1 MANAELD
8 GERDDLAAEYVLGT
22 LDAAER
28 AEVERRSREDPQLA
42 RAIAAWE
49 RRLDPLLEPIPSVAP
64 PPTSFAAISA
74 RIDALRPSNPAPK
87 AARGADISQL
97 RRRLRNWRRAAI
109 AASAIAASLAVVI
122 GIREL
127 RPVPEARFVAVLA
140 GDDRNPAFVAAVN
153 VAEQAIM
160 VMRLGE
166 PLDPA
171 PGHSHELWA
180 LGGGR
185 EAPQSLGLLSAAS
198 RLPADRLGRL
208 DPSTLAA
215 TTFAISVEPEG
226 GSPTG
231 QPTGPVVFTG
241 RLVPVPGQ

>member
-1 MANAELD
+1 MANAEQD
-8 GERDDLAAEYVLGT
+8 RDWDDLAAEYVLGT

-28 AEVERRSREDPQLA
+28 AEVERRLRSDARLA
-42 RAIAAWE
+42 QAVAAWE
-49 RRLDPLLEPIPSVAP
+49 RRLDPLLEPSSPVAP
-64 PPTSFAAISA
+64 PGTSFAVISA
-74 RIDALRPSNPAPK
+74 RIDALRPAKPAPK
-87 AARGADISQL
+87 GARGAEIIRL
-97 RRRLRNWRRAAI
+97 RRRVQTWRRAAI
-109 AASAIAASLAVVI
+109 AVSAIAASLLVFI
-122 GIREL
+122 GVREL

-153 VAEQAIM
+153 VKDRAIM

-166 PLDPA
+166 PLAPA

-198 RLPADRLGRL
+198 RIPADRLGQL

-215 TTFAISVEPEG
+215 TTFAISLEPEG

-241 RLVPVPGQ
+241 KLVPVPGK

>member
-1 MANAELD
+1 MANAEQD

-28 AEVERRSREDPQLA
+28 TEVERRSREDPRLA

-49 RRLDPLLEPIPSVAP
+49 RRLDPLLEPIPAVAP
-64 PPTSFAAISA
+64 PRTSFAAISA
-74 RIDALRPSNPAPK
+74 RIDALRPPKPAPK
-87 AARGADISQL
+87 GVRGADIIQL
-97 RRRLRNWRRAAI
+97 RRRMRNWRRAAI
-109 AASAIAASLAVVI
+109 AATAIAASLAVFI

-153 VAEQAIM
+153 VQDQAIM

-185 EAPQSLGLLSAAS
+185 QAPQSLGLLSAA
-198 RLPADRLGRL
+198 RIPADRLGRL
-208 DPSTLAA
+208 DPSALAA

-241 RLVPVPGQ
+241 KLVPVPEK